1 MSLDWSGG
9 DTGLGSM
16 RILNERKSWKLLY
29 YLSLQER
36 TLEGRNQQSV
46 QQVCGWGPASGL
58 QFTSGVTREDS
69 RRGDKDLCLWE
80 KGNITKD
87 AYMAEWVH
95 IRSPGPEGSH
105 DRGGLARIVAVGG
118 VEIVWL
124 PWIPVTCS

>member
-1 MSLDWSGG
+1 MRGRVGNYFITSAYRKEHWRAETSNLSSRCVGG
-9 DTGLGSM
+9 ALPLGCN
-16 RILNERKSWKLLY
+16 LP
-29 YLSLQER
+29 QESQ
-36 TLEGRNQQSV
+36 GR
-46 QQVCGWGPASGL
+46 
-58 QFTSGVTREDS
+58 RDS

-105 DRGGLARIVAVGG
+105 GRGGLARIVAVGG

-124 PWIPVTCS
+124 PWIPVTSS